1 MRPALLALTA
11 ALALSPAPPSRH
23 RSEPFIPIGVWYGG
37 GAARAPRLSREPARE
52 RDAWRRDLQ
61 TIRSLGFNSVRTW
74 VAWADAEPERGRYR
88 FEALDQLLALATEA
102 GLEVIVQI
110 FTEPAPAWVI
120 SRYPDAGLV
129 ASDGRRVESGGG
141 PGVCLDHDGVRA
153 DTTAFIRAAAAR
165 AASSPAFFGIDVWSE
180 PKASAAIDD
189 TPLAVCYCPYTMRRF
204 RDFLKAEYRTLDAFG
219 GAWSRRVTSWDDV
232 EPPRSRPVLARTDF
246 VDWATFTTAKLRDD
260 LRLKADAASPRG
272 LRPVSSH
279 AGAPAIVLDPLSG
292 SGTPDDWWMST
303 AVDQYGTSLAP
314 KRAGPGTAWPPAR
327 LAAALDAVR
336 SATRDRGWWAGR
348 VQAGP
353 DEAGGT
359 AGPPVTGADLRLWG
373 WAALSRGA
381 TAISYEAWY
390 PAGSGMA
397 DADAAAMNRG
407 RAAGTFADVVAR
419 NPLLFAPL
427 RPRPSRVAILYNR
440 VSAFA
445 DGATVASRGLVR
457 DSMLG
462 FHRALFNENLQVD
475 FVHPDE
481 IVAGLAPKYDAV
493 ILSDPVMLGER
504 VARTLQAYV
513 QGGGTLISEARPA
526 SRDDRGRASSRVP
539 GFGLDEMFGVREK
552 SVQTGDRIAFAFEP
566 GLDGALA
573 PLAGRRLAGAALAE
587 HLEVTGRDVRILAR
601 FPDGSPG
608 AGDPAVVLSR
618 YGAGRAI
625 LIGTLAAAAFEQ
637 DPESMPANAELIQ
650 RLLAYAGIG
659 PEVRIEGGAG
669 LVEARFLESS
679 DALLLI
685 AINHAETPER
695 VTLEFGRDVP
705 EAIWQNMETGSG
717 VDFVLTAAGP
727 RYTRTFGGRDVMVLV
742 ISKKKLRRW

>member
-180 PKASAAIDD
+180 PKAGAAIDD
-189 TPLAVCYCPYTMRRF
+189 TPLALCYCPHTTRRF
-204 RDFLKAEYRTLDAFG
+204 RDWLKAEYRTLDALG
-219 GAWSRRVTSWDDV
+219 GAWPRRLSSWDDV
-232 EPPRSRPVLARTDF
+232 DAPRSRPIEARADF
-246 VDWATFTTAKLRDD
+246 ADWATFTTAKLRDE
-260 LRLKADAASPRG
+260 LQLKADAASPRG

-279 AGAPAIVLDPLSG
+279 AGAPATVLDPPSG

-303 AVDQYGTSLAP
+303 AVDQYGTSLVP
-314 KRAGPGTAWPPAR
+314 KRAGPGAAWPPAR

-381 TAISYEAWY
+381 TAITYDAWY
-390 PAGSGMA
+390 PTAAGGQGLVDPDGGAGSRA
-397 DADAAAMNRG
+397 
-407 RAAGTFADVVAR
+407 RAAGTFADIVAR

-427 RPRPSRVAILYNR
+427 RPRPSRVGILYNR
-440 VSAFA
+440 ASAFA
-445 DGATVASRGLVR
+445 DGATAASRGLVR

-462 FHRALFNENLQVD
+462 FHRALFNENLQMD

-481 IVAGLAPKYDAV
+481 ILAGLASKYDAV
-493 ILSDPVMLGER
+493 IVSDPVMLGER
-504 VARTLQAYV
+504 VARTLRPTCRAA
-513 QGGGTLISEARPA
+513 ARSSA
-526 SRDDRGRASSRVP
+526 KRGLALQDDRGGPAPSCPDSASTRCSASVRSPSRP
-539 GFGLDEMFGVREK
+539 E
-552 SVQTGDRIAFAFEP
+552 TGSRSRSSPD
-566 GLDGALA
+566 LDGALA
-573 PLAGRRLAGAALAE
+573 PLSGRRFGGGARGAP
-587 HLEVTGRDVRILAR
+587 GG
-601 FPDGSPG
+601 DGSRRRPG
-608 AGDPAVVLSR
+608 AR
-618 YGAGRAI
+618 R
-625 LIGTLAAAAFEQ
+625 
-637 DPESMPANAELIQ
+637 
-650 RLLAYAGIG
+650 
-659 PEVRIEGGAG
+659 
-669 LVEARFLESS
+669 
-679 DALLLI
+679 
-685 AINHAETPER
+685 
-695 VTLEFGRDVP
+695 
-705 EAIWQNMETGSG
+705 
-717 VDFVLTAAGP
+717 TAAP
-727 RYTRTFGGRDVMVLV
+727 APAIRPYCRATAPAAR
-742 ISKKKLRRW
+742 S